1 MKVHDVIQRSPE
13 WHQLRCGKVTGSAA
27 HAILAVRK
35 KGTGELA
42 IRRDMRQ
49 RLVVERLTGIP
60 ANDVPYLPKDMQH
73 GVDCEPEAFA
83 AYEAQGELVMR
94 VGFVEHDS
102 LMAGC
107 SPDGYV
113 GAFDGVLE
121 LKCPS
126 SAVHFEYQKA
136 DVIPEEY
143 YAQLVHSLWI
153 TGAQWADFCSYD
165 PRFPEPLRLF
175 RKRLERSA
183 VDLIAYDLAVRLFLD
198 EVDTEVHALKA
209 RAAMQVA

>member
-1 MKVHDVIQRSPE
+1 MKIHDVQQRTPE
-13 WHQLRCGKVTGSAA
+13 WHALRCGKVTGSAA
-27 HAILAVRK
+27 HAILAIRK

-60 ANDVPYLPKDMQH
+60 ANDLPYLPKDMQH

-83 AYEAQGELVMR
+83 AYEAQGALVMR
-94 VGFVEHDS
+94 VGFVEHDE

-107 SPDGYV
+107 SPDGSV
-113 GAFDGVLE
+113 NDFEGLIE

-126 SAVHFEYQKA
+126 SAVHMEYLKA
-136 DVIPEEY
+136 DAIPEEY

-153 TGAQWADFCSYD
+153 TGAQWADFCSFD

-183 VDLIAYDLAVRLFLD
+183 VDLPAYELAVRLFLE
-198 EVDTEVHALKA
+198 EVDKEVHALQA
-209 RAAMQVA
+209 RADMAVA